1 MYDYSHNQMLS
12 ELSCERLL
20 ELLKESQLDFLNEK
34 HDENFFEDPN
44 FDEENKEQIA
54 ALRQLYPELNKLNNA
69 TLYDMYDSYMS
80 DCEYIG
86 GWGVPD
92 RRTNWFIYY
101 VIGKNANYKLEGY
114 DAQEFGKQYIIELLK
129 KDREC

>member
-20 ELLKESQLDFLNEK
+20 ELLKETQLNFLNEK
-34 HDENFFEDPN
+34 YAENNRKDAN
-44 FDEENKEQIA
+44 YDEENQEQVM
-54 ALRQLYPELNKLNNA
+54 ALRQLYPELLELNNA
-69 TLYDMYDSYMS
+69 TLYDIYDSYMS

-92 RRTNWFIYY
+92 RRTNLFIYY
-101 VIGKNANYKLEGY
+101 VIGRNANYKLEGY

-129 KDREC
+129 EEREC